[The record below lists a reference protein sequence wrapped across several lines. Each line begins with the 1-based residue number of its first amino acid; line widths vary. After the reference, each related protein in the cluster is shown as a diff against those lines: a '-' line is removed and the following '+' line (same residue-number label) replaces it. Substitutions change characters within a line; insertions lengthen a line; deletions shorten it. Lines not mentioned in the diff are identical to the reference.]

1 MSRLSIRWRLT
12 IWYGVVLAAVLT
24 VFGTSVFLLMSHGL
38 QNRTDRALLDQMEVI
53 EGELARRIRGA
64 SRELVARSR
73 YSRHPAFDMQVI
85 AADGTV
91 LTRSERI
98 RERGL
103 PSPSRPATEDDE
115 VYDTVRLGKSGRF
128 RMLSRSIVSGDGPLE
143 VQIATPLREND
154 AQLGELLAILLL
166 AGPLAV
172 GCTLGGGYLLARK
185 ALAPVERM
193 AAAAE
198 EISATHLDRR
208 LETPNPDDEL
218 GRLARTLNGM
228 IARLERSFEEVRR
241 FTADA
246 AHELR
251 TPLAILRNEAEV
263 ALRAPRDSEHY
274 RTSLE
279 DMLEEIEH
287 LSQLSDA
294 LLFLF
299 REDAGLGAPMRG
311 VVRLDEVARE
321 IADHMRVV
329 AAERNQTLAVDAS
342 TPCRVRGDEEQLRRL
357 LFNLLDN
364 AIKYT
369 PGGGTIGIEVSCDRN
384 QARLVVWDAGIGIT
398 AEDLP
403 HIFDRFYRGDSSRS
417 RRTEGNGLGL
427 SICKSIAE
435 AHRASIDVESE
446 PDKGT
451 RVILTLPAAATDA
464 AEDLRPQSRMVQ
476 GV

>member
-1 MSRLSIRWRLT
+1 MSGLSIRWRLT
-12 IWYGVVLAAVLT
+12 IWYGAVLAAVLA
-24 VFGTSVFLLMSHGL
+24 VFGTSVYLLMSRGL
-38 QNRTDRALLDQMEVI
+38 QNRTDRGLLDQMEVI
-53 EGELARRIRGA
+53 ESELARRTRGA
-64 SRELVARSR
+64 SRDLQARPR
-73 YSRHPAFDMQVI
+73 YSRHPAFDMQVT
-85 AADGTV
+85 AADGSV
-91 LTRSERI
+91 LMRSERI

-103 PSPSRPATEDDE
+103 PPSYFPTTEDDD
-115 VYDTVRLGKSGRF
+115 VYDTFRLGENGRF
-128 RMLSRSIVSGDGPLE
+128 RMLSRSLVSGDGPLE
-143 VQIATPLREND
+143 VQIATSLREND
-154 AQLGELLAILLL
+154 SQLGELLVILLL

-172 GCTLGGGYLLARK
+172 GCTLGGGYWLARK

-193 AAAAE
+193 ASTAE
-198 EISATHLDRR
+198 EITATRLDRR
-208 LETPNPDDEL
+208 LEAPNPDDEL

-299 REDAGLGAPMRG
+299 REDAGLGGPMRG
-311 VVRLDEVARE
+311 VVRLDQVARE

-329 AAERNQTLAVDAS
+329 AAERNQALILDVPSPCAVK
-342 TPCRVRGDEEQLRRL
+342 GDREQLRRL

-369 PGGGTIGIEVSCDRN
+369 PAGGSIGIEVSCDKDE
-384 QARLVVWDAGIGIT
+384 ARLVVSDTGIGIA

-403 HIFDRFYRGDSSRS
+403 RIFDRFYRGDSSRS

-435 AHRASIDVESE
+435 AHRAGIEVESQPE
-446 PDKGT
+446 KGT
-451 RVILTLPAAATDA
+451 RVIVTLPAAAPDGT
-464 AEDLRPQSRMVQ
+464 EDSSPLSLVAQ
-476 GV
+476 GI